1 MSFLKLENRGWVGAS
16 KRIVRGK
23 IWDRKPKDSKKQ
35 AERYV
40 MCTFR

>member
-1 MSFLKLENRGWVGAS
+1 MSFLKLENRGRVGAS

-23 IWDRKPKDSKKQ
+23 IWERKPKVSEKQ

-40 MCTFR
+40 PGTFR